1 MIHKNIFFLGLLLLV
16 PTIINASQSP
26 SNNSEEPINIVK
38 PINVLDKTLIAANVI
53 GHAANFSMVASIANR
68 YCGDF
73 LPYPKNFINFKK
85 TPPISLKTSETLLT
99 LATPIGAIITNQ
111 KQLKN
116 SPLIWSQV
124 LYRGGQAITSFNA
137 FVLGA
142 WAIKTAYH
150 GNWVSKAIFGTAG
163 ILFCGAGTIAAGKA
177 ALFQKYQNKIYK
189 KFGGK
194 NY

>member
-1 MIHKNIFFLGLLLLV
+1 V

-85 TPPISLKTSETLLT
+85 TPPINLAKSEKLLSLV
-99 LATPIGAIITNQ
+99 APIAASITNNKKLKDSSQ
-111 KQLKN
+111 KFA
-116 SPLIWSQV
+116 QV
-124 LYRGGQAITSFNA
+124 LYRGGQGITAFNA
-137 FVLGA
+137 FVFGT
-142 WAIKTAYH
+142 WALKTAYN
-150 GNWVSKAIFGTAG
+150 GNWISKATFGTAG
-163 ILFCGAGTIAAGKA
+163 ILLCGAGTIAAGKTILPVA
-177 ALFQKYQNKIYK
+177 YQRAIYH
-189 KFGGK
+189 KFGGITK
-194 NY
+194 